1 MPLEQAKGSRAG
13 PPAVP
18 IAGQTTSQ
26 ASDQSHGGYGPA
38 VLHNPLVRANP
49 DVISPVQITPYN
61 PDDSTGVMT
70 QETDAGPVGGGPTPP
85 SYDEKWRNPLR
96 PRN

>member
-1 MPLEQAKGSRAG
+1 MPLEQAKGFRAG
-13 PPAVP
+13 LPGVVA
-18 IAGQTTSQ
+18 AGATTSQ
-26 ASDQSHGGYGPA
+26 ASVQSHGGYDPA
-38 VLHNPLVRANP
+38 VLHNPLVKANP

-61 PDDSTGVMT
+61 PDDSTGVIT
-70 QETDAGPVGGGPTPP
+70 QETDAGPVGGGPIPP